1 MNCILTVVLSASLVS
16 SDSEPTAGVSNQLD
30 AVGDTPCSD
39 WNMDDCPEYEATT
52 TSPPETTTYPN
63 PETTTYPPPQTTTY
77 PSPYPH
83 KDNRL
88 LAFDNVHHS
97 SQWRHKDKDNRI
109 LGFSNPQTTTYPH
122 PPTTTYP
129 QSEAQSLK
137 NKVFESD

>member
-16 SDSEPTAGVSNQLD
+16 SDSEPIAGVSNQLD
-30 AVGDTPCSD
+30 GVGDTPCSD

-52 TSPPETTTYPN
+52 TSPP
-63 PETTTYPPPQTTTY
+63 QTTTY

-88 LAFDNVHHS
+88 LAFDNIHHS

-122 PPTTTYP
+122 QQTTTYP

>member
-1 MNCILTVVLSASLVS
+1 MTCILTVVLSGSLVS

-52 TSPPETTTYPN
+52 TSPPETTTYP
-63 PETTTYPPPQTTTY
+63 PPQTTTY
-77 PSPYPH
+77 PSPETRTYPH

-97 SQWRHKDKDNRI
+97 SQWRHTE
-109 LGFSNPQTTTYPH
+109 L
-122 PPTTTYP
+122 
-129 QSEAQSLK
+129 
-137 NKVFESD
+137 